1 MIKRALKIFPSFKNS
16 KLIYDSKHVKNKAQK
31 EFIENII
38 LR

>member
-1 MIKRALKIFPSFKNS
+1 MIKRVSKIFPSLKDS